1 MRTPPNGV
9 NLISDRKVKAFSI
22 KNNNSIQNLQFLT
35 HFGMD
40 SQGILEEKPETLSF
54 LVNFEIGLRG
64 DQIKNNQF
72 LEKK

>member
-1 MRTPPNGV
+1 M
-9 NLISDRKVKAFSI
+9 KAFSF
-22 KNNNSIQNLQFLT
+22 KNNDSTQNVQFLT

-40 SQGILEEKPETLSF
+40 SQGILEEKPEILSF

-72 LEKK
+72 HGKK